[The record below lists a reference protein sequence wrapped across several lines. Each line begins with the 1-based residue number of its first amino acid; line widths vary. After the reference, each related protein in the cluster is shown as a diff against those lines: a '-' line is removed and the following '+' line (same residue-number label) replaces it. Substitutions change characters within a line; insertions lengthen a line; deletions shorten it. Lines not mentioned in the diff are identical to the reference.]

1 MRFRISHNTQ
11 YVYESPAYDSHNE
24 VRLRPW
30 DSALQTCLEFELR
43 TEPPAAVFAYD
54 DFFGNRAHS
63 ISVTAPHAALSI
75 IAESTVSIVM
85 PDPPDYPE
93 VPFSRFLSDDQ
104 ARANGF
110 YEFLS
115 SSRFVPF
122 SERLRKFFWMG
133 ARPKGTEDVAE
144 YVARVVNYVRDQF
157 EYETTRTHVHSSVN
171 DILKSGGGVCQ
182 DFAHL
187 TIGLLRLAGVPAR
200 YVSGYLAPPLHA
212 DGGIGEQASH
222 AWLEAW
228 LPGPGWTGFDPTH
241 RCRTDE
247 RHLGMAIGRDYG
259 DVPPIRGSYSSQGE
273 KSWMRVDLNI
283 ARTTDADSADGP
295 LKLQSQQ

>member
-1 MRFRISHNTQ
+1 M
-11 YVYESPAYDSHNE
+11 
-24 VRLRPW
+24 
-30 DSALQTCLEFELR
+30 
-43 TEPPAAVFAYD
+43 
-54 DFFGNRAHS
+54 
-63 ISVTAPHAALSI
+63 
-75 IAESTVSIVM
+75 
-85 PDPPDYPE
+85 
-93 VPFSRFLSDDQ
+93 
-104 ARANGF
+104 
-110 YEFLS
+110 
-115 SSRFVPF
+115 
-122 SERLRKFFWMG
+122 
-133 ARPKGTEDVAE
+133 
-144 YVARVVNYVRDQF
+144 RDQF

-171 DILKSGGGVCQ
+171 DILKSGGGVSPGFCPP
-182 DFAHL
+182 DDWLVAA
-187 TIGLLRLAGVPAR
+187 GGRAGALRLGLPRAALAR
-200 YVSGYLAPPLHA
+200 GRR
-212 DGGIGEQASH
+212 IGEQASH